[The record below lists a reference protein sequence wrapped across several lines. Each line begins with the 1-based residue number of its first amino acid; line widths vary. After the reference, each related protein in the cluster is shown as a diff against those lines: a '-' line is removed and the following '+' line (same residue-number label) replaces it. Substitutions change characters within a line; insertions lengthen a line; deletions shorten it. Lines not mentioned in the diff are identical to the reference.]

1 MLIGNFNVLSKH
13 PGRDI
18 GGGATGLGYEKGQMG
33 KAGRG
38 RFTADAWE
46 PKSGV
51 PDGYRPPYCW
61 IIPIKDGALS
71 ARNNLVGGGTFAGAV
86 SGGKNAEAT
95 LSGAGALTGTGQL
108 IISMLASLSGT
119 GAVSSASLQAFLQ
132 LAAALSGT
140 GLLAAVATG
149 KGNILAALN
158 GAGDADATA
167 TAKGTL
173 AAAITVTGDLLT
185 TANIAD
191 AILDDANAVETGL
204 TVRNALRLMAAA
216 LAGELSGGA
225 TTTITIK
232 NAVAGDK
239 DRIEATVD
247 ANGNRSSVTVDLTD

>member
-1 MLIGNFNVLSKH
+1 VLIGNFNVLSKH

-18 GGGATGLGYEKGQMG
+18 GGGASGLGYGLGHMT

-38 RFTADAWE
+38 RFTNDAWE

-51 PDGYRPPYCW
+51 PDGYRPPYSW
-61 IIPIKDGALS
+61 IIPLTAGALS
-71 ARNNLVGGGTFAGAV
+71 ARNSLIGEGDFAGAIT
-86 SGGKNAEAT
+86 GGKNAAAT
-95 LSGAGALTGTGQL
+95 LAGSGALAGTGQL
-108 IISMLASLSGT
+108 IISMLASLSGA

-140 GLLAAVATG
+140 GSLAAVATG

-158 GAGDADATA
+158 GTGDADATA

-185 TANIAD
+185 TANVAD

>member
-1 MLIGNFNVLSKH
+1 VLIGNFNVLSKH

-18 GGGATGLGYEKGQMG
+18 GGGATGLGYQLGQMQ

-38 RFTADAWE
+38 RFTGETWE

-71 ARNNLVGGGTFAGAV
+71 ARNNLVGEGTFAGAV
-86 SGGKNAEAT
+86 SGGKNAEAAIT
-95 LSGAGALTGTGQL
+95 GTGTLTGTGQL

-140 GLLAAVATG
+140 GSLAAVATG
-149 KGNILAALN
+149 NGNILAALN